1 MTLSLQTDWYI
12 ITLAGIAVFISLL
25 FSFRQWKYAVRNRNR
40 IIMMEL
46 LRTVVIAMAAFTLM
60 RPEFVLKTTLNSDP
74 EVAVLQD
81 VSGSMNTRD
90 LVTEGPNGKEAV
102 TRSEWANL
110 QLKNKFYKPL
120 EDKFKVSVTSFSV
133 PKKDTGAKDKKQIS
147 EDGTDL
153 NYALSDLLAGYK
165 NLRAVILLSDGAWNS
180 GKSPV
185 GASAE
190 LRNRGT
196 KVYAVSTGSS
206 DWLPDIE
213 VKKVIAP
220 AFCLSNEKISIPFQI
235 QSRMKTEIRTTV
247 ELISE
252 YGIENSK
259 SIILSPGEMLE
270 DSIIWQPKHDG
281 EYRLT
286 LKTPFHSGELIS
298 DNNSSSFNILV
309 KKELLQVLL
318 VDTLPRWEYRYLR
331 NALMRDPG
339 VEVHTLLL
347 HPQLGPGGG
356 KGYISAFPTKEELSK
371 YDVIF
376 IGDIGIAANELTKK
390 DAELLEGVV
399 KQQGSGV
406 VFMPGYQGKEL
417 SLLDTAIGDMYPV
430 DLDKDRPGG
439 YASGIESRM
448 ELSGKGREHF
458 LLMLADT
465 PSMNSYVWRHLP
477 GFFWNAAVKKE
488 RPGST
493 VLALHSGLK
502 CESGRMPLIVTRQY
516 GNGNVLFMGTDS
528 AWRWRKGV
536 EDKYHYRFWG
546 QVVRWMAHKRHIAYD
561 QGIRC
566 FFVPE
571 APHAKNLVTLYATL
585 HDRSGAPVDNAPVSV
600 SITPENGGT
609 ATTFKLHQEKNGWG
623 LYKGS
628 FTPDSSGIYTVN
640 ISSPQT
646 GSNID
651 IKLDVSGEKREK
663 IGEPVSRNTL
673 IEITR
678 ITKGKLFTPD
688 ELDKLVEQVNALPK
702 QVVIEKR
709 FMLWCQWWWGAI
721 IILMLTIY
729 WIARKINGLT

>member
-12 ITLAGIAVFISLL
+12 IALCSIAVLLSLL
-25 FSFRQWKYAVRNRNR
+25 FSYRQWRHAVRHRNR
-40 IIMMEL
+40 IIIMEL
-46 LRTVVIAMAAFTLM
+46 LRTVLIVTVLFTLL
-60 RPEFVLKTTLNSDP
+60 RPELVFKTTLTSEP
-74 EVAVLQD
+74 EVVVLQD
-81 VSGSMNTRD
+81 ISGSMDTRD
-90 LVTEGPNGKEAV
+90 LITKGENGVEAV
-102 TRSEWANL
+102 SRTAWINAR
-110 QLKNKFYKPL
+110 LKDKFYKPL
-120 EDKFKVSVTSFSV
+120 EKKFKVSVTSFSI
-133 PKKDTGAKDKKQIS
+133 PKKTVNSENSNQMP

-153 NYALSDLLAGYK
+153 NYALSDQLAGYK

-185 GASAE
+185 GAAAK
-190 LRNRGT
+190 LRNRRT
-196 KVYAVSTGSS
+196 KVYAVPTGSS

-247 ELISE
+247 ELVSE
-252 YGIENSK
+252 YGVENSK

-270 DSIIWQPKHDG
+270 DSIIWQPKRNG

-286 LKTPFHSGELIS
+286 LKTPVQNGELIS
-298 DNNSSSFNILV
+298 DNNSSSFTILV

-318 VDTLPRWEYRYLR
+318 IDTLPRWEYRYLR

-339 VEVHTLLL
+339 VEVNTLLL
-347 HPQLGPGGG
+347 HPRLGAGGG
-356 KGYISAFPTKEELSK
+356 KGYIPRFPTREELSK

-376 IGDIGIAANELTKK
+376 IGDIGTGTNELTKK
-390 DAELLEGVV
+390 DAELIEGVV

-406 VFMPGYQGKEL
+406 VFMPGYQGRQL
-417 SLLDTAIGDMYPV
+417 SLLDTIIGDMYPV
-430 DLDKDRPGG
+430 ELDRDRPGG
-439 YASGIESRM
+439 YASGIESKM

-493 VLALHSGLK
+493 VLAVHSGLK
-502 CESGRMPLIVTRQY
+502 CESGRMPLIVTREY

-546 QVVRWMAHKRHIAYD
+546 QVVRWMAHKRHLAYD
-561 QGIRC
+561 KGIRC

-571 APHAKNLVTLYATL
+571 APNAKNQVTLYATL
-585 HDRSGAPVDNAPVSV
+585 HNRAGTPVDNADVTV
-600 SITPENGGT
+600 SIKPENGD
-609 ATTFKLHQEKNGWG
+609 AAVTFQLHQEKDGWG

-628 FTPDSSGIYTVN
+628 FTPEKSGRYTLN

-651 IKLDVSGEKREK
+651 IKLDVSGEKLEK
-663 IGEPVSRNTL
+663 TGEPVHRNTL
-673 IEITR
+673 LEITR
-678 ITKGKLFTPD
+678 ITRGQLFTPD
-688 ELDKLVEQVNALPK
+688 ELGKLIKQINALPK
-702 QVVIEKR
+702 QVEIEKR

-721 IILMLTIY
+721 IIFMLTLY
-729 WIARKINGLT
+729 WVIRKVNGLI